1 MRSRAGWAWKDV
13 LPYFRK
19 LETDLDFDGE
29 LHGRDGPTPIR
40 RVAARAAG
48 RRSRAPRMSSPQSRQ
63 MAMIA
68 DMNGDF
74 RDGYCALPMSNS
86 PQRRASAALCYL
98 DADVRARQNLTIL
111 QQATASEIVFDGRRA
126 VGVKATVAGEA
137 REFVA
142 REIILCGRRHPVADA
157 AAAVR
162 DRARGGAAGARDRG
176 ARRPAGRRTEPA
188 EPSGAV
194 HRRASAPGGA
204 PAGSACAPCR

>member
-1 MRSRAGWAWKDV
+1 MRSRAGWAWADV
-13 LPYFRK
+13 LPFFRK

-40 RVAARAAG
+40 RVARESWTPLARAAHEF
-48 RRSRAPRMSSPQSRQ
+48 AASRQ
-63 MAMIA
+63 MAMVA

-86 PQRRASAALCYL
+86 PQRRASSALCYL

-157 AAAVR
+157 AAALR
-162 DRARGGAAGARDRG
+162 DRSRGGAAIARDRG
-176 ARRPAGRRTEPA
+176 ARRPSRASGRTCRTIRCCSSA
-188 EPSGAV
+188 RICAR
-194 HRRASAPGGA
+194 RRASRRRY
-204 PAGSACAPCR
+204 APCR